1 MSPLFRRGTDHD
13 LARELAAL
21 EVDEQLAP
29 ADAGWLDIHL
39 ATCPD
44 CAAVADA
51 YQADRL
57 LFAPLR
63 GSAPQPPRDLWART
77 AAAIDAESA
86 ADRTAGARRGSAPQ
100 GRRLR
105 GLPLSS
111 LAPVAGLAAVAVI
124 VGSVLLNG
132 GAVAPGPG
140 GPSSPAATAMAMDP
154 GRVAVV
160 TRGKDGSLSVVTAGV
175 GEVCPLVAD
184 QCGAADPSFETQP
197 LVGLSASNDIA
208 AIISPQRDHLVVV
221 QGDAAGTDG
230 VFVVPFKPAKSTA
243 TPASTPAPT
252 ATATHAADSP
262 EPTESATASPEPTE
276 SATASP
282 VPSPSAPSTASPSPS
297 EVAPT
302 PDPASTAPATDEPDG
317 SPSPSEEPVE
327 TPTVE
332 VTPTPDG
339 AIEIASDVVVVG
351 GIAAYDA
358 DGTHFAFTARP
369 ADGSA
374 GPDVFVWS
382 TSDPRARAITA
393 DHRSVFAGWDG
404 ANVLVSRVVD
414 DAPRTIAIDPDSG
427 EQTGAPPLAGWLPV
441 VSPDG
446 TDAVWWDGTVR
457 LAADGVTWVPDEGSL
472 VIGTWPDGVAGA
484 QPVARGHVGDWEVLW
499 APDGAVVAVW
509 IAGNGESGVGKL
521 SLYAMDPETGRAR
534 LGQPLLQGEPAFGGF
549 SLDNGHL
556 AYGGPGGDGERTV
569 WVLGWAGDRV
579 GKVKLPGDVG
589 ATVIR

>member
-13 LARELAAL
+13 RARELAAL
-21 EVDEQLAP
+21 EVDEPLAP

-39 ATCPD
+39 ATCAD
-44 CAAVADA
+44 CAAAADA

-63 GSAPQPPRDLWART
+63 ETAPQPPRDLWART
-77 AAAIDAESA
+77 AAAIDAEST

-100 GRRLR
+100 DRRLR

-111 LAPVAGLAAVAVI
+111 LAPMAGLAAVAVI

-132 GAVAPGPG
+132 GAVAPGPVD
-140 GPSSPAATAMAMDP
+140 PSGPAATGMALDP

-160 TRGKDGSLSVVTAGV
+160 TRGKDGSLSVVTAGFD
-175 GEVCPLVAD
+175 EVCPLVDD
-184 QCGAADPSFETQP
+184 QCGAADPSFDTQP
-197 LVGLSASNDIA
+197 LVGLSASDDIA
-208 AIISPQRDHLVVV
+208 AIISPQRDRLVVV
-221 QGDAAGTDG
+221 QRNAAGTDG
-230 VFVVPFKPAKSTA
+230 VFVVPLRPAKSVA
-243 TPASTPAPT
+243 TPV
-252 ATATHAADSP
+252 ADSP
-262 EPTESATASPEPTE
+262 KPTRSATASPEP
-276 SATASP
+276 
-282 VPSPSAPSTASPSPS
+282 SPSAPSTSPSTSPATPS
-297 EVAPT
+297 AAAPT
-302 PDPASTAPATDEPDG
+302 PEPASPAPATNEPDG

-351 GIAAYDA
+351 GIASYNA

-369 ADGSA
+369 SDGSA

-382 TSDPRARAITA
+382 TSDPRARAITS

-414 DAPRTIAIDPDSG
+414 DAPQTITIDPGSG
-427 EQTGAPPLAGWLPV
+427 EPTSAPPLAGWLPI

-446 TDAVWWDGTVR
+446 ADAVWWDGSVR
-457 LAADGVTWVPDEGSL
+457 LKADGVTWVPDKGRL
-472 VIGTWPDGVAGA
+472 VIGSWPDGVAGA
-484 QPVARGHVGDWEVLW
+484 EPVARGDVGDWEALW
-499 APDGAVVAVW
+499 APDGTVVAVW

-521 SLYAMDPETGRAR
+521 SLYAVDLETGRAR
-534 LGQPLLQGEPAFGGF
+534 LDQPLLHGEAAFGGF

-556 AYGGPGGDGERTV
+556 AYGGPGGDGGRSV

-579 GKVKLPGDVG
+579 DKVKLSGTDG
-589 ATVIR
+589 TTVIR